1 MASPYSYDLRSRV
14 IEHYEKYKK
23 IALTCETFKISR
35 TIIYDWIR
43 LKEQTGDIKAKE
55 GYQKGYGHKI
65 PDLAAFGNVIKE
77 DNSLTLTEIAKKLDN
92 TVSIMT
98 ISRALKKLN
107 ISKKKAYVYKEK
119 SEEKRQN
126 FHSELE
132 KVAIE
137 RRVYL
142 DEAGINDNESYEYGW
157 SMKGNR
163 CNGNK
168 SGKRSERTSF
178 IGALNQNSFVASLV
192 FTGSCDSKVFEAYI
206 ENCLVPE
213 LKPGQVVI
221 ADNASFHKSK
231 RAKELIEQAGCK
243 LKFLPPYSPDLNP
256 IEHHWFPI
264 KNNIRKLLD
273 KGISVFEASCRTFK
287 IMYEPIC

>member
-1 MASPYSYDLRSRV
+1 MPSPYSYDLRSRV
-14 IEHYEKYKK
+14 IEHYEKHKK
-23 IALTCETFKISR
+23 IAFTCETFKISR
-35 TIIYDWIR
+35 SMLYVWIR
-43 LKEQTGDIKAKE
+43 LKKQTGDIKAKE

-65 PDLAAFGNVIKE
+65 PDLLAFGNLIKE

-107 ISKKKAYVYKEK
+107 ISKKKTYAYKERD
-119 SEEKRQN
+119 EGKRQD
-126 FHSELE
+126 FLSELE
-132 KVAIE
+132 KVPIE
-137 RRVYL
+137 KRVYL

-157 SMKGNR
+157 SMKGSR
-163 CNGNK
+163 CNGSK
-168 SGKRSERTSF
+168 SGRRSERTSF
-178 IGALNQNSFVASLV
+178 IGALNRNSLIASLV
-192 FTGSCDSKVFEAYI
+192 FTGSCDSKVFEDYI

-231 RAKELIEQAGCK
+231 RAKELIEKAGCK
-243 LKFLPPYSPDLNP
+243 LKFLPSYSPDLNL

>member
-65 PDLAAFGNVIKE
+65 PDLVAFGNVIKE

-107 ISKKKAYVYKEK
+107 ITRKKKPMFIKRKAKK
-119 SEEKRQN
+119 S
-126 FHSELE
+126 
-132 KVAIE
+132 
-137 RRVYL
+137 
-142 DEAGINDNESYEYGW
+142 
-157 SMKGNR
+157 
-163 CNGNK
+163 
-168 SGKRSERTSF
+168 
-178 IGALNQNSFVASLV
+178 
-192 FTGSCDSKVFEAYI
+192 
-206 ENCLVPE
+206 
-213 LKPGQVVI
+213 
-221 ADNASFHKSK
+221 
-231 RAKELIEQAGCK
+231 
-243 LKFLPPYSPDLNP
+243 
-256 IEHHWFPI
+256 
-264 KNNIRKLLD
+264 D
-273 KGISVFEASCRTFK
+273 KISTVS
-287 IMYEPIC
+287 